1 MLYLAAVAT
10 GLLAGFA
17 VRGSLRNLGENVRL
31 RWVAALYVALGAQL
45 FLAYVQA
52 SWLTEDVRFGVLLGS
67 YGLLGIWLGL
77 AAATHKSWIRWCFA
91 VIAFGTA
98 LNFAAIAPNRGM
110 PVSRAA
116 LESAGAPVPSGEANR
131 FAVKHVLGGPD
142 TIFNGLGD
150 AIPLSPLRD
159 VVSIGDVFIGL
170 GIIVVIASGMRL
182 RPESS
187 EQLLKVTPVHSLEQE
202 PEQAV
207 AVVPRGAARGG
218 FLDRE
223 RSVEEFLHEF
233 ATGYA
238 VGKGIDVMSDEPR
251 HPSDSRVVLSQAMSI
266 TDANL
271 AGNVHGGVIMKLVDT
286 AAGLAAIKHAHGRV
300 VTVSMDEMSFLEPV
314 FLTDV
319 VTLYAQVND
328 VGRTSME
335 VGARVEAENTVTGE
349 RRHVSSA
356 YLVFVALDA
365 GGKPRSVQRLEPQ
378 TDEERSR
385 MEDAKIRRRHRIA
398 RKEALVAR
406 RQAVDAPAPSAA
418 ESEPPAPAS
427 I

>member
-1 MLYLAAVAT
+1 MLYLAAVAA

-52 SWLTEDVRFGVLLGS
+52 AWLTEDVRFAVLLGS

-91 VIAFGTA
+91 VIAFGAA

-131 FAVKHVLGGPD
+131 FAVKHVLAGPD

-150 AIPLSPLRD
+150 TIPLPPLRD

-182 RPESS
+182 RPES
-187 EQLLKVTPVHSLEQE
+187 EQPLLVTPVQSLEHE
-202 PEQAV
+202 PSQ
-207 AVVPRGAARGG
+207 VVTVEPRGAARGG

-223 RSVEEFLHEF
+223 RSIEEFLHEF
-233 ATGYA
+233 ATGYS
-238 VGKGIDVMSDEPR
+238 VGKGIDVMSDDPR

-365 GGKPRSVQRLEPQ
+365 DGKPRPVQRLEPQ

-406 RQAVDAPAPSAA
+406 RQTVDAPASSVA
-418 ESEPPAPAS
+418 ESGPPAPAS
-427 I
+427 S